1 MNIVY
6 AIAAL
11 VVSAFPAWG
20 LFKAGKFKSKAS
32 KEVLLG
38 AGMGWV
44 KNLNIGVVRLV
55 AWLEIL
61 GAIGAVVAP
70 IGAYATGFEWS
81 KWIGVAA
88 VAGLALTMLFAFI
101 MHAVRGEAKYTWK
114 ANLGIL
120 IPAAVG
126 AALQSLVTLP
136 LF

>member
-1 MNIVY
+1 MNIFV

-11 VVSAFPAWG
+11 VFSVLTAVTYWKAG
-20 LFKAGKFKSKAS
+20 TFKAKAS
-32 KEVLLG
+32 EDVLLG

-44 KNLNIGVVRLV
+44 KGKMGFTRLV

-61 GAIGAVVAP
+61 GAIGILAGP
-70 IGAYATGFEWS
+70 LGAWVTNFEWS

-88 VAGLALTMLFAFI
+88 AGGLTLTMIVAFL

-114 ANLGIL
+114 MNFKI
-120 IPAAVG
+120 IIIAAIATV
-126 AALQSLVTLP
+126 LQALVTLP